1 VRLVV
6 AALAAAALAPAAA
19 LGGLAPGDR
28 AWIGRVD
35 GFARDVRANV
45 DLAASGGDDVPTAR
59 RALHDLSDLYAT
71 LVAYT
76 YFGGCSET
84 LRNLGAPSPR
94 LAASE
99 RALEG
104 ACREFERASSLFSR
118 AVRDDD
124 AAALVAASRASL
136 AAFEALSAVRARLD
150 ALRRS

>member
-76 YFGGCSET
+76 YFGGCERT
-84 LRNLGAPSPR
+84 LANEGAPSAR
-94 LAASE
+94 LAGEE
-99 RALEG
+99 RELEG
-104 ACREFERASSLFSR
+104 ACRGFERASALFSR
-118 AVRDDD
+118 AVRTDD
-124 AAALVAASRASL
+124 AAALVAASRASV
-136 AAFEALSAVRARLD
+136 AAFATVSATRARLD
-150 ALRRS
+150 ALRR